1 MDNDKE
7 KVVTDYH
14 RSKRRGAVQFNQ
26 LIKVCAVNGGDKRTY
41 QVIIDTNININIDI
55 HAESTREDN
64 THHRTSG
71 VSQHD

>member
-1 MDNDKE
+1 MDNDKG

-41 QVIIDTNININIDI
+41 QVIIDTNINIDI
-55 HAESTREDN
+55 QLSRHT
-64 THHRTSG
+64 TK
-71 VSQHD
+71 